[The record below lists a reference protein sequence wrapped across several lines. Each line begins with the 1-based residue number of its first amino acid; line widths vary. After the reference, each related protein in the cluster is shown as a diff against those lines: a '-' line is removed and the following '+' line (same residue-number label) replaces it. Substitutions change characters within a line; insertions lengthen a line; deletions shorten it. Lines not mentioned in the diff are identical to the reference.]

1 MTTDLTSTTYERF
14 DIGRVISR
22 AFGVIRRNFGM
33 IAGLA
38 LLLSGLPTGLLAVA
52 QSGVVPALGW
62 MTAGLSW
69 SWLLNMLIGAWLQA
83 AVIRGAITDLN
94 GDRPTFGVCLGT
106 ATGDI
111 LPLLGISVTA
121 TIAIALGAIFFIV
134 PGVILA
140 LILSVSAPVRVIERT
155 GVFAA
160 LARSGDLT
168 RNHRGSILG
177 LFLLYGLGNVMIGV
191 VGNLE
196 FELLSLTGTTSAIL
210 SDIVIAPLTGALTAL
225 IGATGIAAIYFE
237 LRTVKEGIGIEA
249 LAAAFD

>member
-1 MTTDLTSTTYERF
+1 
-14 DIGRVISR
+14 
-22 AFGVIRRNFGM
+22 
-33 IAGLA
+33 
-38 LLLSGLPTGLLAVA
+38 VA
-52 QSGVVPALGW
+52 QSGGFPALW
-62 MTAGLSW
+62 VLKFGLSW

-94 GDRPTFGVCLGT
+94 GDRPAFGACLGT

-111 LPLLGISVTA
+111 VPLLGISITS
-121 TIAIALGAIFFIV
+121 TIAIGFGAIFFIV

-140 LILSVSAPVRVIERT
+140 LILSMSGPVRVIERT

-168 RNHRGSILG
+168 RHHRGAILG
-177 LFLLYGLGNVMIGV
+177 LFLLYGLGVLV
-191 VGNLE
+191 VGAVGSLL
-196 FELLSLTGTTSAIL
+196 FGLLSLTGTTGAMVNE
-210 SDIVIAPLTGALTAL
+210 IVTTPLTGALTSL
-225 IGATGIAAIYFE
+225 VGATGIAAIYFE

>member
-1 MTTDLTSTTYERF
+1 MTFASSERF

-22 AFGVIRRNFGM
+22 TFGVIQRNSAVF
-33 IAGLA
+33 AGLA
-38 LLLSGLPTGLLAVA
+38 LLLSGLPTALLGVA
-52 QSGVVPALGW
+52 QTGVLPVLAPLK
-62 MTAGLSW
+62 AGLSW

-94 GDRPTFGVCLGT
+94 GDRPTFGACLGT

-111 LPLLGISVTA
+111 LPLLGISITT
-121 TIAIALGAIFFIV
+121 TIAIGMGAIFFIV

-140 LILSVSAPVRVIERT
+140 LILSMSAPVRVIERT

-168 RNHRGSILG
+168 RNHRGSIFG
-177 LFLLYGLGNVMIGV
+177 LLLLYGLGV
-191 VGNLE
+191 VVAGAVGRVLVG
-196 FELLSLTGTTSAIL
+196 LLFLTGTTSAII
-210 SDIVIAPLTGALTAL
+210 SEIVISPLTGAFTSLVS
-225 IGATGIAAIYFE
+225 ATGTASIYFE
-237 LRTVKEGIGIEA
+237 LRTFKEGIGIEA